1 MAQFFNALINPHMPF
16 MRYALIAG
24 ILSSAAF
31 GIVGTYVIVRRISYI
46 AGAIAHSVLGGIG
59 VGLYLQNKVGIVWFS
74 PMLGAVIAALLSA
87 VIIGCVSLYGRQR
100 EDTVIG
106 AIWAIGMATGLLFL
120 SKTPGYADPMSY
132 LFGNILLISRSDLFL
147 VAGLDFAVIV
157 LGVLFYNKFLAVC
170 FDSEFARLR
179 GIRVGFYYLLLLGLT
194 AITVVLMVRIVGIVL
209 VIALLTLPAAIAGMF
224 SRYLWQMMLFSTLF
238 CMVFTTAG
246 LGFSYIYDL
255 PTGSN
260 IILIA
265 GAVYMISVALGS
277 LLKHR
282 KTRIFAAHY
291 RKSTGNP

>member
-106 AIWAIGMATGLLFL
+106 A
-120 SKTPGYADPMSY
+120 MS
-132 LFGNILLISRSDLFL
+132 
-147 VAGLDFAVIV
+147 
-157 LGVLFYNKFLAVC
+157 
-170 FDSEFARLR
+170 
-179 GIRVGFYYLLLLGLT
+179 
-194 AITVVLMVRIVGIVL
+194 
-209 VIALLTLPAAIAGMF
+209 
-224 SRYLWQMMLFSTLF
+224 
-238 CMVFTTAG
+238 
-246 LGFSYIYDL
+246 
-255 PTGSN
+255 
-260 IILIA
+260 
-265 GAVYMISVALGS
+265 
-277 LLKHR
+277 
-282 KTRIFAAHY
+282 
-291 RKSTGNP
+291 